1 MPEGTI
7 WLATSGQPTPG
18 FTIPRTHPNWVPPAT
33 CLPLHWRT
41 SRQRHPSQTN
51 LLGQALS
58 QRKAEGTIPMRVTA
72 PPVFETGAVPL
83 TALPSMG

>member
-18 FTIPRTHPNWVPPAT
+18 ITIRRRTASLRTATKGHCSLEACAHAAQIPGRRVPN
-33 CLPLHWRT
+33 
-41 SRQRHPSQTN
+41 
-51 LLGQALS
+51 